1 MGIIVIIIG
10 LYIFFT
16 MGFLD
21 TRMMPNAFYVMFFGF
36 SLSVVGGVHGRR
48 MIKSHRLRSQLQ
60 IRKNGKES
68 GEVLEEVE
76 EELEELEENIMEKK
90 PKKKETVEEE
100 MEELEEGMLKKK
112 PKMKIRPKAS
122 KAPTK
127 PLPRIMPRPSAPK
140 IEPDDKVIKMI
151 LCSHCGEG
159 NKYTAKFCDKCGK
172 MLKKVE
178 TTGV

>member
-1 MGIIVIIIG
+1 MGAGFYLRAGWLYIVGIIVIIIG

-21 TRMMPNAFYVMFFGF
+21 TKMMPNAFYVMFFGF

-48 MIKSHRLRSQLQ
+48 MIKSHQFRNNLQ
-60 IRKNGKES
+60 AKKEGK
-68 GEVLEEVE
+68 E
-76 EELEELEENIMEKK
+76 EELEELEESIMEKK

-100 MEELEEGMLKKK
+100 LEEGISKKK

-127 PLPRIMPRPSAPK
+127 PLPRIMPGPSAPK
-140 IEPDDKVIKMI
+140 IEPEKVIKI
-151 LCSHCGEG
+151 IVCPQCGEES
-159 NKYTAKFCDKCGK
+159 KYSAVFCDKCGNR
-172 MLKKVE
+172 LRPKKK
-178 TTGV
+178 